1 MTLQKPRPAEWPGK
15 SLVFGTIAVLLS
27 VFSCLAL
34 LEIGLRFFPV
44 TSGLRTQ
51 PVTPENPIFRF
62 EPNRTMIFSKGW
74 DFKML
79 NVRHSNNAGWVNN
92 QDYRN
97 EDARP
102 LLAVIGDLY
111 VEALMVPYPE
121 TMYGRLAEAL
131 RGKLKVYSFGASGA
145 PLSQYLIWAQH
156 AVREYGAKAVI
167 INVVGNDF
175 DESYFTYLKGPGWW
189 VYVPDADGR
198 LRLELAEYR
207 PGWIRRNVSN
217 SAVARYVFFNLQFT
231 NIWRDLKSKFGSP
244 LIAGPRFAGNTAAEA
259 DTARMEI
266 SLAVIDAWFRDLP
279 DIVGLPP
286 DRILFTLDGFRYP
299 QEVPKGD
306 TYFGKMRQAFIAKAQ
321 SLQYVVID
329 LDQWFFA
336 DYEKRRERF
345 EYPMDGH
352 WNGIGHE
359 VAARAVL
366 TSDLLRSLNEK
377 ETIGDRHAPTR

>member
-1 MTLQKPRPAEWPGK
+1 MTLRKPRPAEWRGK
-15 SLVFGTIAVLLS
+15 SLVFGTITVVLS
-27 VFSCLAL
+27 IFSCLVL

-44 TSGLRTQ
+44 NSGLRAQ
-51 PVTPENPIFRF
+51 PVTAENPIFHF
-62 EPNRTMIFSKGW
+62 EPNRTITFSKGW

-79 NVRHSNNAGWVNN
+79 NVRRSNNVGWVND
-92 QDYRN
+92 QDYKI

-102 LLAVIGDLY
+102 LLVVIGNSY
-111 VEALMVPYPE
+111 IEAAMVPYPE

-131 RGKLKVYSFGASGA
+131 REKLKVYSLGASGA

-175 DESYFTYLKGPGWW
+175 DESYFTYQNGPGWW
-189 VYVPDADGR
+189 VYVPDFDGR

-207 PGWIRRNVSN
+207 PGWMRRIVSN
-217 SAVARYVFFNLQFT
+217 SAVARYVFFNLQFP
-231 NIWRDLKSKFGSP
+231 NVWRELKSKFGSP
-244 LIAGPRFAGNTAAEA
+244 AIAGPRFAGNTAAEA
-259 DTARMEI
+259 DTARMAI

-299 QEVPKGD
+299 QGVPKGD

-321 SLQYVVID
+321 SLQYGVID

-352 WNGIGHE
+352 WNGFGHE

-366 TSDLLRSLNEK
+366 TSDLLHSLNEK
-377 ETIGDRHAPTR
+377 ETIRHAPTR